1 MKRFSLFLGLS
12 FMLSLNFSVTAFAG
26 VPPQCQDGRGNVRCD
41 LKGCQQYCRDYG
53 HRPGNN
59 GHGHMNR
66 PGPGNHHPAPVPP
79 PPAVRPAPVP
89 PPPAFRPAPV
99 PLRPMT
105 IEERID
111 QLVHQNDMLRDRLR
125 HTFVPHERQKLEI
138 EINRNDREIRELV
151 AERNR
156 RHHR

>member
-59 GHGHMNR
+59 DHGHR
-66 PGPGNHHPAPVPP
+66 RQQFA
-79 PPAVRPAPVP
+79 
-89 PPPAFRPAPV
+89 
-99 PLRPMT
+99 LRLY
-105 IEERID
+105 RRR
-111 QLVHQNDMLRDRLR
+111 QRFALRLCRLR
-125 HTFVPHERQKLEI
+125 QRFALRLY
-138 EINRNDREIRELV
+138 RCAR
-151 AERNR
+151 
-156 RHHR
+156 